1 MNDRDILIYSENKYT
16 EQQQLVKKMR
26 LFWSKVLEGKGCRKC
41 GKQMISER
49 IKEKIKGEKK

>member
-26 LFWSKVLEGKGCRKC
+26 LFWSKVLEGKGVGNVESRWYL
-41 GKQMISER
+41 
-49 IKEKIKGEKK
+49 KG